1 MEISSDLKEK
11 HETFQ
16 EEGYVRGG
24 IMSLLQLGPFPASP
38 LSLAG
43 LVDSERLSNRVP
55 AFDDRLK

>member
-43 LVDSERLSNRVP
+43 LLVRRGYLIVYQLSKT
-55 AFDDRLK
+55 A